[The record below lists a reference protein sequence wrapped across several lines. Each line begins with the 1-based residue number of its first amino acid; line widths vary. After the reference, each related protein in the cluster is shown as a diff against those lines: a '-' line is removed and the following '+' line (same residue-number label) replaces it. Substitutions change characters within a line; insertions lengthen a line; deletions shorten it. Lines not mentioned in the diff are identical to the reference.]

1 MGMSKTRVMNIAGLA
16 IVLLA
21 GTLVSFYPFYAAT
34 REMRKFCAALPV
46 GASYAQV
53 QARAAEA
60 GYAITPLV
68 DGHAT
73 IEDPP
78 SYGRRSCEIDFGP
91 QGLVAA
97 R

>member
-1 MGMSKTRVMNIAGLA
+1 MGMSKTRKMNIAGLA
-16 IVLLA
+16 VLLLS

-34 REMRKFCAALPV
+34 REMRAFCAALPT

-60 GYAITPLV
+60 GYAITPLA
-68 DGHAT
+68 DGRAT

-78 SYGRRSCEIDFGP
+78 SYGRRACEVAFGP
-91 QGLVAA
+91 QGLVAS